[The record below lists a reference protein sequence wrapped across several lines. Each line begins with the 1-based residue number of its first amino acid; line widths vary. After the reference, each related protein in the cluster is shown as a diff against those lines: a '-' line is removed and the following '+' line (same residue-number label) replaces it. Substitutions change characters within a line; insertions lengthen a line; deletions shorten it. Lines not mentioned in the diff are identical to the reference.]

1 MVRRSVVGWQGR
13 QDLESDVLIYFNALP
28 VPWFQTH
35 THKILVRIVASL
47 IFIRSEII
55 ISKIL
60 HQDSTH
66 IWEVA
71 PGRLLIIWWRSQ
83 YPQSQRTWSSKK
95 YLQYCFNSIW
105 MISPMFKWKYFNMC
119 TSVWLC
125 CTQRTISNALL
136 QIPWRLPDDGT
147 HGVPKYVRDFV
158 HLLRKYSSASKA
170 VFVNWSQTQFQSV
183 ITTKLEPMPC
193 LLIFVCHQN
202 EYWKM

>member
-1 MVRRSVVGWQGR
+1 LNLKIFTVSKEMVRRSVVGWQGR

-71 PGRLLIIWWRSQ
+71 PGRLLII
-83 YPQSQRTWSSKK
+83 
-95 YLQYCFNSIW
+95 
-105 MISPMFKWKYFNMC
+105 
-119 TSVWLC
+119 
-125 CTQRTISNALL
+125 
-136 QIPWRLPDDGT
+136 
-147 HGVPKYVRDFV
+147 
-158 HLLRKYSSASKA
+158 
-170 VFVNWSQTQFQSV
+170 
-183 ITTKLEPMPC
+183 
-193 LLIFVCHQN
+193 
-202 EYWKM
+202 